1 MTVFGYC
8 VAVHT
13 LSPPLGATWM
23 FFCEGA
29 YVKNVGWVVW
39 VPRTTGVELDSIGTM
54 TTVRASFVFRSR
66 PTFRFASNVEN

>member
-1 MTVFGYC
+1 
-8 VAVHT
+8 
-13 LSPPLGATWM
+13 M